1 MSLSPQASA
10 APEQGYNFAYLDE
23 QTKRMIRRGLLKACG
38 DPRLP
43 GALRRPRDAAA
54 YGWGTGGRR

>member
-23 QTKRMIRRGLLKACG
+23 QTKRMIRRGLLKAV
-38 DPRLP
+38 
-43 GALRRPRDAAA
+43 
-54 YGWGTGGRR
+54 